1 MDKLWIIRLIF
12 APYEIKYVRYVPI
25 RYNNLNT
32 SAHFAE
38 ERDFQWFLRGR
49 PMQAVD
55 NLWKRER
62 ILLEEGI
69 QKLGISMGQENVEKM
84 ENFVALL
91 FEWNRRLNLTSCEEK
106 TTIVT
111 ELILDSLSALNYVEG
126 TTLIDVGTGGGI
138 PGIPLK
144 IALPDLTLT
153 LVESQKKKVSFL
165 EEAVHKLSLSE
176 VHIQNERAESA
187 AHHEFLREQF
197 DTVTAK
203 ALASLT
209 IALEL
214 TVPFLKT
221 GGLGIYYKGRRY
233 CEEVEKAQKA
243 LDLLSCVIEN
253 IKEVPI
259 PFTERKTYLILVR
272 KRKSTPL
279 SFPRKAGLPQKKPL
293 S

>member
-1 MDKLWIIRLIF
+1 
-12 APYEIKYVRYVPI
+12 
-25 RYNNLNT
+25 
-32 SAHFAE
+32 
-38 ERDFQWFLRGR
+38 
-49 PMQAVD
+49 MQAVD

-69 QKLGISMGQENVEKM
+69 QKLDISMGPEHVETLEK
-84 ENFVALL
+84 FVALL
-91 FEWNRRLNLTSCEEK
+91 LEWNRRLNLTGCDEK
-106 TTIVT
+106 ATIIT
-111 ELILDSLSALNYVEG
+111 ELVLDSLSARNYVEG
-126 TTLIDVGTGGGI
+126 ATLIDVGTGGGI

-153 LVESQKKKVSFL
+153 LVESQKKKASFL
-165 EEAVHKLSLSE
+165 EEAVHKLGLSQ

-203 ALASLT
+203 ALASLAT
-209 IALEL
+209 ALEL
-214 TVPFLKT
+214 SVPFLKI

-233 CEEVEKAQKA
+233 REEVEKAQRA
-243 LDLLSCVIEN
+243 LDLLSCVIED

-272 KRKSTPL
+272 KKESTPL

>member
-1 MDKLWIIRLIF
+1 M
-12 APYEIKYVRYVPI
+12 
-25 RYNNLNT
+25 
-32 SAHFAE
+32 
-38 ERDFQWFLRGR
+38 
-49 PMQAVD
+49 D

-62 ILLEEGI
+62 TLLEEGI
-69 QKLGISMGQENVEKM
+69 QKLGISMGRENVEKM

-91 FEWNRRLNLTSCEEK
+91 FEWNRRLNLTGCEEK

-126 TTLIDVGTGGGI
+126 ATLIDVGTGGGI

-165 EEAVHKLSLSE
+165 EEAVHKLSLSK

-187 AHHEFLREQF
+187 AHHAFLREQF

-203 ALASLT
+203 ALASLAIT
-209 IALEL
+209 LEL
-214 TVPFLKT
+214 TAPFLKT

-233 CEEVEKAQKA
+233 REEVKEAQRA
-243 LDLLSCVIEN
+243 LDLLFCVIED

-293 S
+293 L